1 MQWLIGGGVVLLL
14 TALTVLFTASARLI
28 RRDMNDRFHHVR
40 LHLEDAANAVVK
52 DLLDDH
58 KQA

>member
-1 MQWLIGGGVVLLL
+1 MPWIIAGSVVLLL

-28 RRDMNDRFHHVR
+28 RRDMNDRFHQVR
-40 LHLEDAANAVVK
+40 IQLETAANAVVK
-52 DLLDDH
+52 DLIDEH